1 MSARRRR
8 GHGEEAIYPRK
19 DGRWAGAV
27 ELGWRDGT
35 RQRKTVYGKTRK
47 EVAEKMHKL
56 LRDHRERE
64 IQADERMTVEKYL
77 KDWLQTMEAA
87 VRPRTWRRYE
97 ELIRLHAIPHIG
109 RIRLSRLGPGQPS
122 ASLR

>member
-8 GHGEEAIYPRK
+8 GHGEGAIHPRK

-35 RQRKTVYGKTRK
+35 RQRKTVYSKTRK
-47 EVAEKMHKL
+47 QVAEKMHKL

-77 KDWLQTMEAA
+77 TEWLQTME
-87 VRPRTWRRYE
+87 PPSD
-97 ELIRLHAIPHIG
+97 H
-109 RIRLSRLGPGQPS
+109 GPGAGTKS
-122 ASLR
+122 